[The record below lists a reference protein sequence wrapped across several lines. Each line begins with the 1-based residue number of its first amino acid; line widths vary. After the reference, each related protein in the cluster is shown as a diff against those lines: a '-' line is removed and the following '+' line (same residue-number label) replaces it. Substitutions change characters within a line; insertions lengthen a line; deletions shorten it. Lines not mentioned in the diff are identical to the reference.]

1 MKKLHLLCNAHL
13 DPVWLWRW
21 NEGLAEAIS
30 TFRVAADFCEQYNG
44 FVFNHNEALLY
55 EWVEEHEPALFARI
69 QKLVKEGKWTIMGGW
84 YLQPDCVMTSGESL
98 LEQIKLGQEYFQEKF
113 GVKPTTAINFDPFG
127 HSRGLVQILKKTG
140 YDGYIIMR
148 PYKYA
153 GDFLWKGFDDSQ
165 ILTHCMSGGYN
176 SQKGDALNK
185 IKKLME
191 SHEAKDIDLCLWG
204 IGNHGGGPS
213 KVDLDDIQAFMKDSD
228 LEVIH
233 STAEDYI
240 ADIAKI
246 QDTLPVIATS
256 LGPTMVGCYTS
267 MVRIKQANRR
277 LENKLALTE
286 KIMNYADITCD
297 FDFDM
302 TELKKAKKA
311 LAFCQFHD
319 ILPGSSIK
327 SVEDDSLRTFAYGE
341 EIADRLYTKAFFKL
355 CEGQPKAKEGEIPIL
370 VFNPHPYEIEGEF
383 EVEFMLQNQNWN
395 EDEQTLAVV
404 YDQNGKR
411 LPSQNEKPQ
420 ATFNLD
426 WIEKVSFIGKL
437 APSSVTRFDCKLNTV
452 HKATLLAVDSGDE
465 TITIINDRM
474 TASISRKTGLIE
486 QYIVDGKT
494 LIENSG
500 KIEVYHDDEDPWG
513 MRVYSFKEKLGEFTL
528 MSDKEANEFIG
539 YPEEQISNV
548 RVVEDG
554 EVRTKIQ
561 AFFAYKRSTAVVE
574 YTIPK
579 NSAYIDVDITLYS
592 NEPNKMLKYTLDT
605 KLNGTPLGETAFGC
619 DTLFLDEK
627 ESVFHKWCGLREQ
640 EHGLYV
646 VNNGTYGG
654 SFTESSIKLSL
665 LRTPVYATHPIA
677 QRPLAPHNRFLNHID
692 MGERHFSFHITT
704 EENIQREAQV
714 YNEAPQLLSFF
725 PSGEGEPKNSVI
737 QIDNPEVMLSS
748 FRKSD
753 VGYELVLHNFSEK
766 ENNAVVWIPALG
778 KKLELKFEKYEL
790 KNVKV

>member
-1 MKKLHLLCNAHL
+1 MNKLHLLCNAHL

-30 TFRVAADFCEQYNG
+30 TFRVAADFCEQYDG

-55 EWVEEHEPALFARI
+55 EWVEEHEPQLFARI

-98 LEQIKLGQEYFQEKF
+98 LEQIRLGQEYFEEKF
-113 GVKPTTAINFDPFG
+113 GVKPTAAINFDPFG

-153 GDFLWKGFDDSQ
+153 GDFLWEGFDGSQ
-165 ILTHCMSGGYN
+165 VLTHCISGGYN
-176 SQKGDALNK
+176 SLKGDALNK
-185 IKKLME
+185 IRKLIT
-191 SHEAKDIDLCLWG
+191 SHESKDVDLCLWG

-213 KVDLDDIQAFMKDSD
+213 RVDLENINEFIKSSD
-228 LEVIH
+228 MEILH

-240 ADIAKI
+240 ADVD
-246 QDTLPVIATS
+246 QSTLPVIATS

-286 KIMNYADITCD
+286 KIMSYADITSD
-297 FDFDM
+297 FVFD
-302 TELKKAKKA
+302 TDELKKAKKA

-327 SVEDDSLRTFAYGE
+327 SVEDDSLRTFHYGE
-341 EIADRLYTKAFFKL
+341 EIADRLYNKAFFKL
-355 CEGQPKAKEGEIPIL
+355 CEGQSKAKEGEIPIL

-383 EVEFMLQNQNWN
+383 EVEFMLQNQNWT

-404 YDQNGKR
+404 YDQNGNK

-437 APSSVTRFDCKLNTV
+437 APSSVTRFDCKLTTV
-452 HKATLLAVDSGDE
+452 KKDTIPAVKYDADA
-465 TITIINDRM
+465 ITVTNDRM

-486 QYIVDGKT
+486 QYVVDGKS

-500 KIEVYHDDEDPWG
+500 KIEVYKDNEDPWG
-513 MRVYSFKEKLGEFTL
+513 MRVYSFKEKIGEFEL
-528 MSDKEANEFIG
+528 MSDEDANEFIG
-539 YPEEQISNV
+539 YPEEKISNV

-554 EVRTKIQ
+554 EVRTKVQ
-561 AFFAYKRSTAVVE
+561 AFFAYKRSVAVVE
-574 YTIPK
+574 YTLPK
-579 NSAYIDVDITLYS
+579 NGTYIDVDILMYS
-592 NEPNKMLKYTLDT
+592 NEPNKMIKYTLDT
-605 KLNGTPLGETAFGC
+605 KLTGTPCGETAFGC
-619 DTLFLDEK
+619 DVLFGDEK
-627 ESVFHKWCGLREQ
+627 ESVFHKWCGIREEDNQ
-640 EHGLYV
+640 VYV
-646 VNNGTYGG
+646 INKGIYGG
-654 SFTESSIKLSL
+654 SFTDSTIKLSL
-665 LRTPVYATHPIA
+665 LRTPTYATHPIE
-677 QRPLAPHNRFLNHID
+677 QRQLAPHDRFINHID
-692 MGERHFSFHITT
+692 MGERQFSFRITT
-704 EENIQREAQV
+704 EEHIEREAQA

-725 PSGEGEPKNSVI
+725 PSGEGERKDSVI
-737 QIDNPEVMLSS
+737 QIDHPEVMLSS
-748 FRKSD
+748 FRKCRD
-753 VGYELVLHNFSEK
+753 GYELVLHNFSDSESDAK
-766 ENNAVVWIPALG
+766 VWIPTLE
-778 KKLELKFEKYEL
+778 KKLELHFGKYEL
-790 KNVKV
+790 KTVKI

>member
-30 TFRVAADFCEQYNG
+30 TFRVAADFCEQYDG

-69 QKLVKEGKWTIMGGW
+69 QKLVKEGKWAIMGGW
-84 YLQPDCVMTSGESL
+84 YLQPDCTMPSGESF
-98 LEQIKLGQEYFQEKF
+98 LEQIKLGQEKF
-113 GVKPTTAINFDPFG
+113 GVTPTTAINFDPFG
-127 HSRGLVQILKKTG
+127 HSRGLVQIMKKTG
-140 YDGYIIMR
+140 YDGYIFMR

-153 GDFLWKGFDDSQ
+153 GDFVWEGFDGSQ
-165 ILTHCMSGGYN
+165 ILAHCITGGYL
-176 SQKGDALNK
+176 SLKGDALNK
-185 IKKLME
+185 IKRLI
-191 SHEAKDIDLCLWG
+191 EAHPDKDIDLCLWG

-213 KVDLDDIQAFMKDSD
+213 RIDLEDIQEFIKESD

-233 STAEDYI
+233 STAEGYI
-240 ADIAKI
+240 AEIAQNKEN
-246 QDTLPVIATS
+246 LPVIATS
-256 LGPTMVGCYTS
+256 LCPAHVGCYTS

-277 LENKLALTE
+277 LENKLAIAE
-286 KIMNYADITCD
+286 KIMSYADITCD
-297 FDFDM
+297 CDFDM
-302 TELKKAKKA
+302 AELKKAKKA

-327 SVEDDSLRTFAYGE
+327 PVEDDSLRTFAYGE
-341 EIADRLYTKAFFKL
+341 EIADRLYNKAFFKL
-355 CEGQPKAKEGEIPIL
+355 CEGQPKAAEGEIPIL

-395 EDEQTLAVV
+395 EGEQTLAVV
-404 YDQNGKR
+404 YDQNGNR

-420 ATFNLD
+420 ATFSLD

-437 APSSVTRFDCKLNTV
+437 APSSVTRFNCQLTTV
-452 HKATLLAVDSGDE
+452 HKDTLPAIDSGEDSI
-465 TITIINDRM
+465 TITNDRM
-474 TASISRKTGLIE
+474 KAKISRKTGLIE

-513 MRVYSFKEKLGEFTL
+513 MRIYSFNQKIGEFTL
-528 MSDKEANEFIG
+528 MSDQEANEFVG
-539 YPEEQISNV
+539 YPEEQVTNV
-548 RVVEDG
+548 RVVENG

-561 AFFAYKRSTAVVE
+561 AFFAYKRSAAVVE

-579 NSAYIDVDITLYS
+579 NNTYIDVNITMYS
-592 NEPNKMLKYTLDT
+592 NEPNNMLKYTLDT
-605 KLNGTPLGETAFGC
+605 NLNGKPVGETAFGC
-619 DTLFLDEK
+619 DNLFLEEK
-627 ESVFHKWCGLREQ
+627 ESVFHKWCGIREENQ
-640 EHGLYV
+640 GLYV

-665 LRTPVYATHPIA
+665 LRTPCYATHPIL
-677 QRPLAPHNRFLNHID
+677 QRPYTPRNRFLNHID
-692 MGERHFSFHITT
+692 MGERHFSFRITT
-704 EENIQREAQV
+704 EENIQRVAQV

-725 PSGEGEPKNSVI
+725 PSGEGEAKSSVI
-737 QIDNPEVMLSS
+737 QIDNPEVFLSS
-748 FRKSD
+748 FKKNEA
-753 VGYELVLHNFSEK
+753 GYELVLHNFSEK
-766 ENNAVVWIPALG
+766 ENDAVVWIPALD
-778 KKLELKFEKYEL
+778 KKLELNFRQYEL
-790 KNVKV
+790 KTIKI